1 MSKYFDNAA
10 TTAIN
15 ERALS
20 SYYDTALTY
29 FANPSASHSLGNKAK
44 ECLETVRDEISNLLK
59 INPSNIYFTSG
70 GTESNSIVLSSLLWS
85 RSKTPGEVII
95 NKAEHASV
103 SNFERILVEKGYKVI
118 KIDAPNGFVS
128 PSTLDN
134 LINKNTKM
142 VLIQTVNNVIGSIND
157 IKSLVNVVRNK
168 EKEINRKI
176 HFHTDAVQALTK
188 IEFDLTD
195 LDVDSAS
202 FSAHKFHGPRGIGF
216 LYNKSQSLQALSR
229 GGNQEKGLRAG
240 TENLAAIVAMKVA
253 LEENLQLNNENVI
266 KINEYVR
273 SNLKPK
279 ILSPSSNC
287 SPFIINFSVNNFPS
301 EVFTR
306 ILDDEGFIVSSG
318 SACSNN
324 VKNKGESILTSMNFK
339 ADDAK
344 SSIRISFEKNTSYES
359 VVSLVTKINSLYDT
373 LVR

>member
-20 SYYDTALTY
+20 SYNNTALTF
-29 FANPSASHSLGNKAK
+29 FANPSASHSLGNLAK
-44 ECLETVRDEISNLLK
+44 ECLETTRNDISNLLK
-59 INPSNIYFTSG
+59 VNPSNIYFTSG
-70 GTESNSIVLSSLLWS
+70 GTESNSIVLSSLLLS

-95 NKAEHASV
+95 SKAEHASV

-188 IEFDLTD
+188 IDFDLTE

-229 GGNQEKGLRAG
+229 GGNQENGLRAG

-253 LEENLQLNNENVI
+253 LEENLQSNNENVI

-339 ADDAK
+339 VDDAK

>member
-15 ERALS
+15 ERALR
-20 SYYDTALTY
+20 SYNNTALTF
-29 FANPSASHSLGNKAK
+29 FANPSASHSLGILAK
-44 ECLETVRDEISNLLK
+44 ECLETTRNEISDLLK
-59 INPSNIYFTSG
+59 VHSNNIYFTSG

-85 RSKTPGEVII
+85 KNPGEVII
-95 NKAEHASV
+95 SKAEHASI

-128 PSTLDN
+128 PSTLNN
-134 LINKNTKM
+134 LLNKKTRM
-142 VLIQTVNNVIGSIND
+142 VVIQTVNNVIGSIND
-157 IKSLVNVVRNK
+157 IKALVNVVREK

-188 IEFDLTD
+188 IDFNLTE

-216 LYNKSQSLQALSR
+216 LYNKSQSIQALSR
-229 GGNQEKGLRAG
+229 GGNQENGLRAG

-253 LEENLQLNNENVI
+253 LEENMQLNNENI
-266 KINEYVR
+266 LKINNYVR
-273 SNLKPK
+273 NNLKPK
-279 ILSPSSNC
+279 ILSPSAKC

-306 ILDDEGFIVSSG
+306 ILDDAGFIVSSG

-324 VKNKGESILTSMNFK
+324 VKNKGESILTSMNYK
-339 ADDAK
+339 AKDAK
-344 SSIRISFEKNTSYES
+344 SSIRISFERNTSYEN
-359 VVSLVTKINSLYDT
+359 VVSLVNKINSLYDT

>member
-20 SYYDTALTY
+20 SYNNTALTF
-29 FANPSASHSLGNKAK
+29 FANPSASHSLGNLAK
-44 ECLETVRDEISNLLK
+44 ECLETTRNDISNLLK
-59 INPSNIYFTSG
+59 VNPSNIYFTSG
-70 GTESNSIVLSSLLWS
+70 GTESNSIVLSSLLLS

-95 NKAEHASV
+95 SKAEHASV

-188 IEFDLTD
+188 IDFDLTE

-229 GGNQEKGLRAG
+229 GGNQENGLRAG

-253 LEENLQLNNENVI
+253 LEENLKLNNENVI

-339 ADDAK
+339 VDDAK